1 MSLVRLSLSV
11 TQELG
16 RSYGSI
22 HTRDAAPHPSTDP
35 PMAAPLS
42 PDDIA
47 ALESLVDWWDGAGI
61 EALPPLPEETRPARP
76 APKARAVPPDRPATA
91 TPAAARAAGYGAA
104 PETSVEDGRR
114 IAADAGDL
122 AALRAALENFDGCP
136 LKATAT
142 QMVFARGNPQ
152 ARVMV
157 VGEAPGREEDLQGAP
172 FVGKAGQLL
181 DRMLGSIGLDET
193 RAYITNVVFW
203 RPPGNRKPADAEIEI
218 CRPFAE
224 RHIALAKP
232 DILVFAG
239 GISTQ
244 AMLRTTTGIMASRG
258 RWMDYALPD
267 GTKIP
272 ALPIYHPA
280 FLLRRPQEK
289 AKAWADLLS
298 LKAKLA
304 EHTD

>member
-1 MSLVRLSLSV
+1 
-11 TQELG
+11 
-16 RSYGSI
+16 
-22 HTRDAAPHPSTDP
+22 
-35 PMAAPLS
+35 MAAPLR
-42 PDDIA
+42 PEDIA
-47 ALESLVDWWDGAGI
+47 ALESLVDWWDGAGV
-61 EALPPLPEETRPARP
+61 EALPPLPEETRKASAAPRP
-76 APKARAVPPDRPATA
+76 RQRDRQPPGEQIRRA
-91 TPAAARAAGYGAA
+91 TPAAAQAAGFGAVS
-104 PETSVEDGRR
+104 EQDGREV
-114 IAADAGDL
+114 AAKAGDV
-122 AALRAALENFDGCP
+122 AALRAALETFDGCP

-142 QMVFARGNPQ
+142 QLVFARGNPE

-157 VGEAPGREEDLQGAP
+157 VGEAPGRDEDQQGSP

-193 RAYITNVVFW
+193 SAYITNVVFW
-203 RPPGNRKPADAEIEI
+203 RPPGNRKPADAEIEA

-224 RHIALAKP
+224 RHIELVRP
-232 DILVFAG
+232 GVLVFAG
-239 GISTQ
+239 GIATQ
-244 AMLRTTTGIMASRG
+244 TLLRTASGIMATRG

-304 EHTD
+304 DRPE